1 MDDNNNQSQS
11 LPPTLQPLPSTPQP
25 EPSQPIPPQTISPQ
39 PIPPKKGLSKG
50 ALWGIIGGVLGLILV
65 ITAVVLAVI
74 FLAGPSKEDYMAMR
88 SQVKDVKTQSKN
100 TKEKTKTFIDNMLE
114 GRSNDDSLK
123 EALNDYKE
131 AIDNMKDMKA
141 LQDKDVK
148 KSYDELVKNY
158 ADIKEYVESIMATEK
173 KIQMAVDK
181 CDSENSPSII
191 RKFSSD
197 GEVKSYFMSVKK
209 FLQRCTDVIN
219 DVPKSKSKELNNF
232 FKTAADIYK
241 EQIIIV
247 DEALQSINDR
257 DLTKYNSALRK
268 FVDHP
273 KRVPVIVEKL
283 KKNIQVEVDDQKDAE
298 KISALEKTINDKI
311 K

>member
-11 LPPTLQPLPSTPQP
+11 LPPTPQP
-25 EPSQPIPPQTISPQ
+25 APSQPIPPQTISPQ

-114 GRSNDDSLK
+114 GRSNNDSLK

-148 KSYDELVKNY
+148 KSYDEVAQNY
-158 ADIKEYVESIMATEK
+158 ADAKEYIESIMATEK
-173 KIQMAVDK
+173 KTQKVVDK
-181 CDSENSPSII
+181 CDSKNSP
-191 RKFSSD
+191 RRGKFSSV
-197 GEVKSYFMSVKK
+197 GEVQSYFTSVKK
-209 FLQRCTDVIN
+209 FLQGCIDAIN
-219 DVPKSKSKELNNF
+219 DTPKSKSKELNNY
-232 FKTAADIYK
+232 FKTAADTYK
-241 EQIIIV
+241 EQITII
-247 DEALQSINDR
+247 DEIIQAINDHN
-257 DLTKYNSALRK
+257 LTKYNSALRK

-273 KRVPVIVEKL
+273 KKIPAMVQKL
-283 KKNIQVEVDDQKDAE
+283 KKNIKVEVDYQKDAE